1 MQLVD
6 RGCKD
11 KAMPPAA
18 AESAN
23 ERLPADRRR
32 EALLDV
38 ARALV
43 VEGGADAVTMGAV
56 AERAEVTRA
65 LVYKHFENR
74 GAILAA
80 LYRREA
86 AALDRAM
93 RHVVLGAP
101 DGFEPRF
108 RALVHGTVAAV
119 AKYGHFFPALRAYGH
134 DTQFKSEQRAWDRRT
149 VGYFADLA
157 VTDYGIDKDVARK
170 ALAIILGGIDSVISL
185 AQASRGAAAGALIED
200 IFVEMAVASLRH
212 LAENFGN

>member
-1 MQLVD
+1 VS
-6 RGCKD
+6 RT
-11 KAMPPAA
+11 A
-18 AESAN
+18 AETAN
-23 ERLPADRRR
+23 ERLPADQRR

-38 ARALV
+38 ARTLV
-43 VEGGADAVTMGAV
+43 GEGGPDAVTMGAV

-74 GAILAA
+74 SAILSA

-93 RHVVLGAP
+93 RRVVLGAP

-108 RALVHGTVAAV
+108 RALVHGTVVAV

-134 DTQFKSEQRAWDRRT
+134 DAEFKNEQRTWDRRT

-170 ALAIILGGIDSVISL
+170 ALAIILGGIDSVIAL
-185 AQASRGAAAGALIED
+185 VQASRGPAAGALIED

-212 LAENFGN
+212 LADNFGN

>member
-1 MQLVD
+1 M
-6 RGCKD
+6 GP
-11 KAMPPAA
+11 MPRA
-18 AESAN
+18 AETAN
-23 ERLPADRRR
+23 ERLPADQRR

-38 ARALV
+38 TRLLV
-43 VEGGADAVTMGAV
+43 EEGGPDAVTMGAV

-74 GAILAA
+74 SAILAA

-86 AALDRAM
+86 AGLDRAM
-93 RHVVLGAP
+93 RRVVLGAP
-101 DGFEPRF
+101 EGFEPRF

-119 AKYGHFFPALRAYGH
+119 AKYGNFFPTLRAYGH
-134 DTQFKSEQRAWDRRT
+134 DAEFKNEQRAWDRRT

-170 ALAIILGGIDSVISL
+170 ALAIILGGIDSVIAL
-185 AQASRGAAAGALIED
+185 VEASRGAAAGALIED
-200 IFVEMAVASLRH
+200 IFVEMTVASLRH